1 MPTTTTTKAA
11 TKHEDILKAVQAVQ
25 LGLDPLTTDGINKLA
40 NDHRYATINNI
51 LRALKPLLKKYSLYL
66 TQRIDMNEGVPS
78 LLTVITHLPSGQYM
92 NSMVHLMPDKPGP
105 QALGS
110 CITYLR
116 RYSLVTI
123 FQIDTQD
130 DDGEAGE
137 GRANILIHRDNP
149 YSIAAEGRA
158 DSAEVSTS
166 PAPSPKVESKQ
177 PSAEPPSEKTI
188 KACYKWIDDKD
199 RTIDELE
206 VAERS
211 IMDLATKCDPMDQ
224 GRIPAMFK
232 IRMNRMKDLQK
243 SREAGEVTIDSI
255 SEDLELEDKT

>member
-25 LGLDPLTTDGINKLA
+25 LGLDPLTTDGINKFA

-51 LRALKPLLKKYSLYL
+51 LRALKPLLKKHNLYL
-66 TQRIDMNEGVPS
+66 TQKIIMVGES
-78 LLTVITHLPSGQYM
+78 LALHTVITHLPSGQYID
-92 NSMVHLMPDKPGP
+92 SMMHLTVDKPGP
-105 QALGS
+105 QAIGS
-110 CITYLR
+110 CVTYFR
-116 RYSLVTI
+116 RYSLTSI
-123 FQIDTQD
+123 FCIATQD
-130 DDGEAGE
+130 DDG
-137 GRANILIHRDNP
+137 N
-149 YSIAAEGRA
+149 AAEGRA
-158 DSAEVSTS
+158 DSAVVSTS

-188 KACYKWIDDKD
+188 KACYKWIDDED

-224 GRIPAMFK
+224 SRIPAMFK